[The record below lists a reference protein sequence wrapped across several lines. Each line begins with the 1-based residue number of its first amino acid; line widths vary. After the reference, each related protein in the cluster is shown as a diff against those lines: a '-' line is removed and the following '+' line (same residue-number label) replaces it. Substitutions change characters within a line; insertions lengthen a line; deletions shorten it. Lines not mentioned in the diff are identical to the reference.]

1 MAYQN
6 SPELGI
12 VLAYS
17 GILGPLRDP
26 RRPSLGAR
34 TGMIDIE
41 AGLATVLTDHREEIL
56 EIAARHGAHNVRVFG
71 SAARG
76 SDTSSSDVDLLVDL
90 DRGRS
95 LFDLTSLIR
104 ELQVALER
112 DVDVVTED
120 GLYWLIRRR
129 ILSEARP
136 L

>member
-1 MAYQN
+1 
-6 SPELGI
+6 
-12 VLAYS
+12 
-17 GILGPLRDP
+17 
-26 RRPSLGAR
+26 
-34 TGMIDIE
+34 MIDIE